1 MNTIDY
7 TSEEQLFCLFFIS
20 LEQSQINKEMQGRET
35 SLYTISISGHL
46 YLDESS
52 TVSAGIYSLPFIIT
66 ISPTSTWKKTGNWLM
81 VSNKIYYTLVLST
94 VNIYLLNL
102 LARLLETHTLRE
114 VKIVHLEFCQKSL
127 QLLGNLIFSK
137 PN

>member
-81 VSNKIYYTLVLST
+81 VSNKIYYTLILST

-102 LARLLETHTLRE
+102 LARLLETHTRRE
-114 VKIVHLEFCQKSL
+114 VKIVQLEFCQKSL